1 MTELESK
8 LLMADAVTDIIKT
21 CEPKQKEFW
30 IEMRRM
36 LLYASAEEFNKYCM
50 KISKEDD
57 FLEKMAKLSIQTNF
71 VKMINE
77 LGSRGDFA
85 ELENDGIFESPIK
98 KENSD
103 LCKILH
109 LTEDKI
115 KRYNTNGTKEND
127 YVQEYR

>member
-71 VKMINE
+71 VKMINDI
-77 LGSRGDFA
+77 GSRGDFA
-85 ELENDGIFESPIK
+85 ELGAETVFDNPIK

-103 LCKILH
+103 LYQILH
-109 LTEDKI
+109 LTESKI
-115 KRYNTNGTKEND
+115 KRYNINGTKI
-127 YVQEYR
+127 

>member
-8 LLMADAVTDIIKT
+8 LLMADAVADIIKT

-71 VKMINE
+71 VKMINDI
-77 LGSRGDFA
+77 GSRGDFA
-85 ELENDGIFESPIK
+85 ELENDGIFENPIK
-98 KENSD
+98 KEKSD
-103 LCKILH
+103 LWQTSH
-109 LTEDKI
+109 LTEDMIVK
-115 KRYNTNGTKEND
+115 YNSNKGE
-127 YVQEYR
+127 

>member
-8 LLMADAVTDIIKT
+8 LLMADAVVDIIKT

-30 IEMRRM
+30 TEMRRM

-71 VKMINE
+71 VKIINDI
-77 LGSRGDFA
+77 GSRGDFA
-85 ELENDGIFESPIK
+85 ELGNDCIFESPIK

-103 LCKILH
+103 LWQISH
-109 LTEDKI
+109 LTESMVE
-115 KRYNTNGTKEND
+115 RYNINGQK
-127 YVQEYR
+127 

>member
-1 MTELESK
+1 
-8 LLMADAVTDIIKT
+8 MADAVADIIKT

-71 VKMINE
+71 VKMINDI
-77 LGSRGDFA
+77 GSRGDFA
-85 ELENDGIFESPIK
+85 ELGEETVFDNPIK

-103 LCKILH
+103 LYQILH
-109 LTEDKI
+109 LTESKI
-115 KRYNTNGTKEND
+115 KRYNINGTKI
-127 YVQEYR
+127 

>member
-8 LLMADAVTDIIKT
+8 LLMADAVVDIIKT

-30 IEMRRM
+30 TEMRRM
-36 LLYASAEEFNKYCM
+36 LLYASAEEFNKYCV

-57 FLEKMAKLSIQTNF
+57 FFEKMAKLSIQTNF

-115 KRYNTNGTKEND
+115 KRYNTNGTREND
-127 YVQEYR
+127 YV

>member
-8 LLMADAVTDIIKT
+8 LLMADAVVDIIKT

-57 FLEKMAKLSIQTNF
+57 FLEKMEKLSIQTNF
-71 VKMINE
+71 VKMING

-115 KRYNTNGTKEND
+115 KRYNINGTKI
-127 YVQEYR
+127 

>member
-8 LLMADAVTDIIKT
+8 LLMADAVVDIIKT
-21 CEPKQKEFW
+21 CESKQKEFW

-57 FLEKMAKLSIQTNF
+57 FLEKMAKLLIQTNF
-71 VKMINE
+71 VKMINDI
-77 LGSRGDFA
+77 GSRGNFA
-85 ELENDGIFESPIK
+85 ELGEETVFDNPIK

-103 LCKILH
+103 LYQILH
-109 LTEDKI
+109 LTEGKI
-115 KRYNTNGTKEND
+115 KRYNINGTKI
-127 YVQEYR
+127 

>member
-8 LLMADAVTDIIKT
+8 LLMADAVADIIKI

-71 VKMINE
+71 VKMINDI
-77 LGSRGDFA
+77 GSRGDFA
-85 ELENDGIFESPIK
+85 ELENDGIFENPIK
-98 KENSD
+98 KEKSD
-103 LCKILH
+103 LWQASH
-109 LTEDKI
+109 LAENMIVK
-115 KRYNTNGTKEND
+115 YNSNKGE
-127 YVQEYR
+127 

>member
-8 LLMADAVTDIIKT
+8 LLMAEATMDIIRT
-21 CEPKQKEFW
+21 CKPEEKEFW
-30 IEMRRM
+30 IEMRRI
-36 LLYASAEEFNKYCM
+36 LLYDSAEEFDKYCM

-77 LGSRGDFA
+77 IGSRGDFA

-103 LCKILH
+103 LYKILH
-109 LTEDKI
+109 LTKDKI
-115 KRYNTNGTKEND
+115 KRYNTNGEK
-127 YVQEYR
+127 

>member
-8 LLMADAVTDIIKT
+8 LLMAEATIDIIRT
-21 CEPKQKEFW
+21 CKPEEKEFW
-30 IEMRRM
+30 IEMRRI
-36 LLYASAEEFNKYCM
+36 LLYASAEEFDKYWM
-50 KISKEDD
+50 KISEEDD

-71 VKMINE
+71 VKMING

>member
-8 LLMADAVTDIIKT
+8 LLMADAVADIIKT

-36 LLYASAEEFNKYCM
+36 LLYASAEEFGKYCM

-77 LGSRGDFA
+77 IGSRGNFA
-85 ELENDGIFESPIK
+85 ELENDGIFENPIK
-98 KENSD
+98 KENFD
-103 LCKILH
+103 LWQTSH
-109 LTEDKI
+109 LTEDMIVK
-115 KRYNTNGTKEND
+115 YNSK
-127 YVQEYR
+127 

>member
-8 LLMADAVTDIIKT
+8 LLMANAIIDIIET

-36 LLYASAEEFNKYCM
+36 LLYASSEEFEKYCM
-50 KISKEDD
+50 KISKRYD
-57 FLEKMAKLSIQTNF
+57 FLEKMLKLSIQTNL
-71 VKMINE
+71 VKTIND

-85 ELENDGIFESPIK
+85 ELENDGIFENPIK

-103 LCKILH
+103 LWQASH
-109 LTEDKI
+109 LTEDRI
-115 KRYNTNGTKEND
+115 KWNKN
-127 YVQEYR
+127 

>member
-8 LLMADAVTDIIKT
+8 LLMADAVVDIIKT
-21 CEPKQKEFW
+21 YEPKQKEFW

-50 KISKEDD
+50 KISKEDG
-57 FLEKMAKLSIQTNF
+57 FLEKMAKLLIQTNF

-77 LGSRGDFA
+77 IGSRGDLA
-85 ELENDGIFESPIK
+85 ELGEETVFDNPIK

-103 LCKILH
+103 LYQILH
-109 LTEDKI
+109 LTESKI
-115 KRYNTNGTKEND
+115 KRYNINGTKI
-127 YVQEYR
+127 

>member
-8 LLMADAVTDIIKT
+8 LLMADAVADIIKT

-71 VKMINE
+71 VKMINDI
-77 LGSRGDFA
+77 GSRGDFA
-85 ELENDGIFESPIK
+85 ELGEETVFDNPIK
-98 KENSD
+98 KENFD
-103 LCKILH
+103 LWQTPH
-109 LTEDKI
+109 LTEDMIVK
-115 KRYNTNGTKEND
+115 YNSK
-127 YVQEYR
+127 

>member
-1 MTELESK
+1 MTELESR
-8 LLMADAVTDIIKT
+8 LLMAEAVIDIIKT
-21 CEPKQKEFW
+21 CEPKQKKFW

-57 FLEKMAKLSIQTNF
+57 FLEKMAKLLIQTNF

-85 ELENDGIFESPIK
+85 EIENDGIFENPIK

-103 LCKILH
+103 LRQIFH
-109 LTEDKI
+109 LTESKI
-115 KRYNTNGTKEND
+115 KKYNINGTKI
-127 YVQEYR
+127 